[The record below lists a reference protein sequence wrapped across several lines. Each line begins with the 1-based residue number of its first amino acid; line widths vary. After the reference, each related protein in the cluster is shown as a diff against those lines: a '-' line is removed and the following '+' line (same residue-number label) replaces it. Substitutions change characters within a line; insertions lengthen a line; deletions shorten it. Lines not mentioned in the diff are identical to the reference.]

1 MQTLIDLDDYIL
13 NIRGSTGAL
22 IVGKPGSGKSVLTT
36 YLMLKIM
43 QLGGFAL
50 ICDAKR
56 SDFYSLKNYL
66 FKRII
71 YLMEE
76 IGLLKVLI
84 KLLKCYGN

>member
-1 MQTLIDLDDYIL
+1 MLA
-13 NIRGSTGAL
+13 NREVAS
-22 IVGKPGSGKSVLTT
+22 PVLTT

-66 FKRII
+66 FNGRNRVAESPNQVAKMLRQLND
-71 YLMEE
+71 LMNERYKTHSDKW
-76 IGLLKVLI
+76 GA
-84 KLLKCYGN
+84 